1 MSEYEALAHAYDALL
16 ADGAHRRRAAYLH
29 RLLQKERR
37 PVDTVLDLGCGT
49 GTVTCL
55 LAALGYR
62 MTGVDL
68 SEEMLTEAARKAE
81 PLPEDR
87 RPLLLHQSMDRLRL
101 IEPVDAAVSTLD
113 ALNYLTGL
121 QAMRETLRRVYRWLR
136 PGGPFIFDVNTPEKF
151 LRLDG
156 QVYLDETED
165 AYCVWRTEF
174 SRGICSYYVD
184 LFNLRPDGAWDRTWE
199 EHRERAWDE
208 PELRALLAEAGFTDI
223 RVTGDL
229 RSGAPRPD
237 EDRVIYRCRRP
248 EKDEEQ
254 A

>member
-29 RLLQKERR
+29 RLLQKECR

-121 QAMRETLRRVYRWLR
+121 RAMRETLRRVYTLLCD
-136 PGGPFIFDVNTPEKF
+136 F
-151 LRLDG
+151 
-156 QVYLDETED
+156 
-165 AYCVWRTEF
+165 A
-174 SRGICSYYVD
+174 
-184 LFNLRPDGAWDRTWE
+184 AA
-199 EHRERAWDE
+199 H
-208 PELRALLAEAGFTDI
+208 RALFTDADAAKAFSAIFAVRHKQLRGQIAAFLLPLCEKADDSAFRADFLAEALLTWTTAGVPFERLCPVLLPLVD
-223 RVTGDL
+223 
-229 RSGAPRPD
+229 
-237 EDRVIYRCRRP
+237 
-248 EKDEEQ
+248 Q
-254 A
+254 